1 MLQQHRTSQ
10 RLKEIRFK
18 FNAKTLEQ
26 VRPKRQL
33 EDNAVRRD
41 IKRDLGDTR
50 LAVHHAEDRHGA
62 ARSRVEFRG
71 PRRRGARARL
81 RSRRRRPPRETTRNP
96 QATI

>member
-1 MLQQHRTSQ
+1 MLQQHRTSR

-33 EDNAVRRD
+33 EDNAIRRD

-50 LAVHHAEDRHGA
+50 LAVHEPLDR
-62 ARSRVEFRG
+62 S
-71 PRRRGARARL
+71 
-81 RSRRRRPPRETTRNP
+81 SS
-96 QATI
+96 QA